1 MEDLLDS
8 HLVEKSVGFHCPI
21 IRNNLNTFAACLVK
35 KKLTSSQNE
44 ISQMRSERNVFG
56 QLVLLSFEHNV
67 DLELTGTCS
76 MVAVNS

>member
-1 MEDLLDS
+1 MEDFLDS
-8 HLVEKSVGFHCPI
+8 HLVEKSVGFHCLI

-56 QLVLLSFEHNV
+56 QLVLLFLNIM
-67 DLELTGTCS
+67 LTLSGLGP
-76 MVAVNS
+76 VPW